1 MNIEYSQYCIQVF
14 TCLFYF
20 ILGQCA
26 WKIPSQMVRV
36 KDPLVLEVVTP
47 DLLKDTLNLF
57 YLHRDVA
64 ATLNSSLTHSLGIGS
79 LNTEHLL
86 LIGKS
91 LSLQWA
97 ATDGRD
103 KGGDMTEIWSIYK
116 SKSRRLFYVIEMILV
131 YTVIY

>member
-1 MNIEYSQYCIQVF
+1 MVYRFV
-14 TCLFYF
+14 F

-64 ATLNSSLTHSLGIGS
+64 ATLNSSLTHSLGIES

-116 SKSRRLFYVIEMILV
+116 SKSRRLFYVIEMIFIVHV
-131 YTVIY
+131 Y